1 MIGVNTAVLLAA
13 GRGTRMKNLT
23 EEVPKPMLTVAGR
36 PLLEHIVIT
45 LRSAGIERFIL
56 IVGYQRERIES
67 HFGDGSAFGVTI
79 GYREQTVRDGT
90 ARALLLARD
99 AAEDGPFVLGWGDIL
114 TDRANY
120 PRLIGRF
127 AEGDVDLVLAVNHVA
142 DPSKGAAVYA
152 APDGRI
158 TKIVEKPP
166 PGTSTTNWN
175 NAGIA
180 VCRPEIFAYLERVPK
195 SPRGEYEIPDA
206 VSAMIADGKTL
217 VAVPLEGPW
226 LDVGTPDDLA
236 RAEEYLRT
244 RS

>member
-1 MIGVNTAVLLAA
+1 MTTPVKTAVLLAA
-13 GRGTRMKNLT
+13 GRGTRMKHLT
-23 EEVPKPMLTVAGR
+23 EDVPKPMLPVAGR
-36 PLLEHIVIT
+36 PLLEHIVVA
-45 LRSAGIERFIL
+45 LRAAGVERFVAV
-56 IVGYQRERIES
+56 VGYQAERIES
-67 HFGDGSAFGVTI
+67 HFGDGSALGVSI
-79 GYREQTVRDGT
+79 VYRRQTVQDGT

-99 AAEDGPFVLGWGDIL
+99 AADGAPFVLGWGDIL

-127 AEGDVDLVLAVNHVA
+127 DEGDVALVLAVNRVE
-142 DPSKGAAVYA
+142 DPCKGAAVYA
-152 APDGRI
+152 DPDGRI

-166 PGTSTTNWN
+166 PGTSTTHWN

-180 VCRPEIFAYLERVPK
+180 VASPEMFGYLERVGK

-206 VSAMIADGKTL
+206 VSAMIATGEKL

-236 RAEEYLRT
+236 RAEAYLGK
-244 RS
+244 